1 MDDIIDGCHRGRG
14 TSGNTSHSQMCW
26 HLPRDFFANGSGSM
40 KKMAPGLSI
49 SFTPKSMKKVLK
61 SNSQVEKDC
70 KVTQRSISVA
80 AP

>member
-26 HLPRDFFANGSGSM
+26 HLPRDLFCKWEWLN

-61 SNSQVEKDC
+61 SNSQVEKDR
-70 KVTQRSISVA
+70 KVTQRSIWAA